1 MDTTSLQWGLL
12 QNPPSTLS
20 EPPFRLLQPSASC
33 SAVGAPPLCSPS
45 LPMPPPPLFALF
57 SRFSGRFW
65 RPVVSGRAARGA
77 SGSFGARPAHAC
89 ARSKCAALHMRV
101 PLPAHASAR
110 SRAAAHGLTW
120 ARPFARPFAC
130 TPVHTRVHRSP
141 ISPSPPPPLP
151 PHRALRVLHAHVCLH
166 ATAARSRVLLVHAHL
181 HTRVHPSSLPA
192 LWLFS
197 GRFWVLSMAFGT
209 DCGALSSCSHQAL
222 LVCCGHPR
230 LLSHHRP
237 SVNPQLWEGALA
249 TP

>member
-110 SRAAAHGLTW
+110 SRAAARGLTW

-141 ISPSPPPPLP
+141 ISPSSPPPSP
-151 PHRALRVLHAHVCLH
+151 PTVLCGCCTLTCVC
-166 ATAARSRVLLVHAHL
+166 TRPPRVHACSSCTHTC
-181 HTRVHPSSLPA
+181 TRVCTHHLSQPSGCFLGGFGSFP
-192 LWLFS
+192 WL
-197 GRFWVLSMAFGT
+197 
-209 DCGALSSCSHQAL
+209 
-222 LVCCGHPR
+222 
-230 LLSHHRP
+230 
-237 SVNPQLWEGALA
+237 LA
-249 TP
+249 RIVAR

>member
-45 LPMPPPPLFALF
+45 LPMPPPPPLCPFLPLFGAVLAAGCVWAGGQ
-57 SRFSGRFW
+57 RRFW
-65 RPVVSGRAARGA
+65 QLRRPPRTRVCTLQVCSI
-77 SGSFGARPAHAC
+77 AHAC
-89 ARSKCAALHMRV
+89 APARTCQRTQPRRSTRAHLGTAVCTAVCLHTC
-101 PLPAHASAR
+101 AHA
-110 SRAAAHGLTW
+110 RAPQPDLT
-120 ARPFARPFAC
+120 FL
-130 TPVHTRVHRSP
+130 
-141 ISPSPPPPLP
+141 PPPLP